1 MSYTPSNTPIRAA
14 PISSDYELIDG
25 DPYFSRVIRYFRP
38 SDYLNWG
45 ISTAIVPLGINVWER
60 LEPSLGKG
68 MKPSPIAGTTYRAAT
83 AIGFV
88 GGFFLAYVK
97 TSQRFLGWKENS
109 REVAK
114 DRYEVKK
121 LLSQGKLPYLENE
134 STLDDRSKDVA
145 NRNSQYS
152 SSFLFILPWFNLAYH
167 PYHQVNLKKYY
178 VDRPGEEEWGFKLKP
193 LDEIYTI
200 NQKKSI

>member
-88 GGFFLAYVK
+88 GGFFFSLC
-97 TSQRFLGWKENS
+97 
-109 REVAK
+109 
-114 DRYEVKK
+114 
-121 LLSQGKLPYLENE
+121 
-134 STLDDRSKDVA
+134 
-145 NRNSQYS
+145 
-152 SSFLFILPWFNLAYH
+152 
-167 PYHQVNLKKYY
+167 
-178 VDRPGEEEWGFKLKP
+178 
-193 LDEIYTI
+193 
-200 NQKKSI
+200 